1 MIIPINRAT
10 EIDESTLPSKIGE
23 ESSKGAECERSR
35 QRYTFNR
42 HIDVWVDVA
51 GVWQDKVVI
60 VS

>member
-51 GVWQDKVVI
+51 GVW
-60 VS
+60 